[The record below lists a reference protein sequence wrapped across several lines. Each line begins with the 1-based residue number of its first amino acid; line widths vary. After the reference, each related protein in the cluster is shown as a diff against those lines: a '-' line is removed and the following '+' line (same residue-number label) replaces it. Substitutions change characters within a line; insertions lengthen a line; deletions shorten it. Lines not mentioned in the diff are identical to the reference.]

1 MSSKQIILSAFL
13 VLLSFSCS
21 KQDAAVQDK
30 SKANKV
36 TPTVEAVKAEYGSLP
51 LVERLSGNVKAEN
64 QVVLSAEISG
74 VIDQILVENGQFVQK
89 GELLIKMNDVSQT
102 QQLNQA
108 LAGLKIADARVK
120 QAEAALNARLAQ
132 YKRAKSLAS
141 KKLSSDFELETALA
155 QKISAQAD
163 LDLAKAQHEQAQALV
178 NERKQALS
186 RTEITAPIEG
196 TVGSRNAEKGMQVS
210 QNTPLITIGNLSDL
224 RIEVILTEELVQKVN
239 IGQTV
244 ELIVESN
251 SIVDEKI
258 AIVKAE
264 ISRISPFLNESTR
277 TTMAEI
283 DISNSG
289 LALKPGMYIPV
300 DILYGES
307 TKATLIPKSA
317 LFTDPKTG
325 SVGVYI
331 AQGIGTEIEPIIID
345 KTDSGIQ
352 SSTEPVSV
360 KFVTIDILAK
370 GRMDVGVNGLKP
382 GDWIITVGQD
392 LVSSGNGMAKVRT
405 VSWKRVL
412 AMQQLQREDLL
423 KSVLNQ

>member
-1 MSSKQIILSAFL
+1 MSAKQIILGALL
-13 VLLSFSCS
+13 VVFSISCS
-21 KQDAAVQDK
+21 EQDSAVQDN

-64 QVVLSAEISG
+64 QVVLSSEISG
-74 VIDQILVENGQFVQK
+74 VIDQIFVENGQFVQK
-89 GELLIKMNDVSQT
+89 GDLLIKMNEVSQA

-108 LAGLKIADARVK
+108 TAGLKIANARVK
-120 QAEAALNARLAQ
+120 QAKAALNARLAQ

-141 KKLSSDFELETALA
+141 KNLSSDFELETANA

-163 LDLAKAQHEQAQALV
+163 LDLANAQYEQAQALV

-186 RTEITAPIEG
+186 RTEITAPIDG
-196 TVGSRNAEKGMQVS
+196 TVGRRNAEKGMQVS
-210 QNTPLITIGNLSDL
+210 QNTSLITIGNLSDL

-239 IGQTV
+239 VGQSV
-244 ELIVESN
+244 ELIVESPT
-251 SIVDEKI
+251 IQEEKN
-258 AIVKAE
+258 AVVKAQ

-277 TTMAEI
+277 TTMAQI

-325 SVGVYI
+325 SVGVYV
-331 AQGIGTEIEPIIID
+331 AQGVGTEIEPIQIE

-382 GDWIITVGQD
+382 GVWVVTVGQD
-392 LVSSGNGMAKVRT
+392 LISSGNGMAKVRT

-423 KSVLNQ
+423 KSVLTQ